1 MRTRDLAMIHR
12 VCDAAHALNFGRVI
26 ASGTPQEVA
35 ADPGVRQAYL
45 GGADGEGSDHARAQR

>member
-1 MRTRDLAMIHR
+1 MIHR